1 MHIVFGP
8 VAPAIVVH
16 NALARFSAACLADPT
31 VAALERTTADMLGKE
46 AALFLP
52 SGTMGNLCGVMSLAA
67 AFNGPTEV
75 LVGDESHM
83 FHYELG
89 GVSVV
94 AGLAMSAV
102 PTSLDGTLALE
113 ALGVAVREDDIHH
126 ARTAIVCLENTHNR
140 MGGRAL
146 GSAYMKDVGSFC
158 REMGLLLHV
167 DGARLFN
174 AAATLGESAAALSA
188 DADTVSICLS
198 KSLGAPVGSVLAGS
212 ADTVALARRYRKML
226 GGGMRQAGVI
236 AAPGLVA
243 LRENSTQEALRRDH
257 RIASSLA
264 AHLRLVD
271 GVTIAHSVDSNII
284 YADVSA
290 PAGGAQGLIARLR
303 EGGVLAS
310 AYGTHRVRFVTH
322 RQVPDD
328 TVDLVMRALE
338 PRT

>member
-1 MHIVFGP
+1 MTM
-8 VAPAIVVH
+8 ATMD
-16 NALARFSAACLADPT
+16 AATGDDVMGEDPS
-31 VAALERTTADMLGKE
+31 VIALEKTAAEMLGKE

-52 SGTMGNLCGVMSLAA
+52 SGTMGNLCGVMSLASSSS
-67 AFNGPTEV
+67 GPTEV

-89 GVSVV
+89 GLSTV

-102 PTSLDGTLALE
+102 PTSNDGTLALE
-113 ALGVAVREDDIHH
+113 ALGKAVREEDVHH
-126 ARTAIVCLENTHNR
+126 ARTAVVCLENTHNR

-146 GSAYMKDVGSFC
+146 GSAYMRDVGAFC
-158 REMGLLLHV
+158 RERGLLLHV

-174 AAATLGESAAALSA
+174 AAAALGESAAALSA

-198 KSLGAPVGSVLAGS
+198 KGLGAPVGSVLAGS
-212 ADTVALARRYRKML
+212 LGTVALARRYRKML

-236 AAPGLVA
+236 AAPGLLA
-243 LRENSTQEALRRDH
+243 LRENSTHEALRRDH

-264 AHLRLVD
+264 AHLRTVD
-271 GVTIAHSVDSNII
+271 GVSVAHAVETNIV
-284 YADVSA
+284 YADVSDA
-290 PAGGAQGLIARLR
+290 AGGADGLIAKLR
-303 EGGVLAS
+303 HGGVLAS

-328 TVDLVMRALE
+328 AVDRVMKALE
-338 PRT
+338 PLA